1 MAFQLPSMSRN
12 KIFGIGAAVVL
23 GVLGLFAVGSL
34 FENVDADEIVVIQN
48 PLSGHLAWY
57 TDPGPKWQGFGKV
70 TTYKKR
76 SIYTFESKIRFNDGA
91 HAMLKGSIQ
100 YELPLSPRLLTAIH
114 TRFGTQEAV
123 EIQLVQTVV
132 DKSIYMSGPLMSS
145 KESYAEK
152 RNDLIYYVEDQ
163 VAGGVY
169 KTSQSEVQVPDPL
182 TGAIKTVT
190 VVNIRRGTNGLPL
203 RQEVAV
209 LSGFGVKPFNF
220 SITSLDYDDTVE
232 KQIGAQQTA
241 TAAVQTAMANARKA
255 EQDAVTAEKK
265 GQALAAEAKW
275 AQEAVKATAVTAA
288 EKDREVARL
297 RAEAAA
303 FTKQEQILLGEGEGT
318 RRRLVMQADGAL
330 AQRLATYERVNKAY
344 AEAIRGYQ
352 GAWVPNIMMGGQDG
366 RPYNAAQSLMELFSV
381 RTARDLSVDVGAPP
395 KK

>member
-12 KIFGIGAAVVL
+12 RIFGIGASL
-23 GVLGLFAVGSL
+23 VLGLVGLLAVGNL

-91 HAMLKGSIQ
+91 HAIMKGSIQ

-114 TRFGTQEAV
+114 TRFGNQAAV
-123 EIQLVQTVV
+123 ESQLVQTVV

-152 RNDLIYYVEDQ
+152 RNALINYVEDQ

-169 KTSQSEVQVPDPL
+169 KTTQTDVHVADPL
-182 TGAIKTVT
+182 TGADKTIT
-190 VVNIRRGTNGLPL
+190 VVNILLGQGGLPL
-203 RQEVAV
+203 RQETAV

-220 SITSLDYDDTVE
+220 SITSLDYDATVE
-232 KQIGAQQTA
+232 GQINDQQKA

-297 RAEAAA
+297 RAEAAE
-303 FTKQEQILLGEGEGT
+303 FTKKEQILLGEGEGT

-344 AEAIRGYQ
+344 ADAIQGYQ
-352 GAWVPNIMMGGQDG
+352 GAWVPNIMMGGQG
-366 RPYNAAQSLMELFSV
+366 GQPYNAAQSLMEMFSA
-381 RTARDLSVDVGAPP
+381 RTARDLSMDVGAPP